1 MYQGLRKCYQKD
13 LKKYNFFSKHII
25 DQISMTQYLRLQTIY
40 ARYFRISWKKTCNFL
55 FILVFDGTSW
65 SDILFCWLHNQ
76 AKHSLITPKGS
87 LIQFHDVIIVHRS
100 PTRRTKMNGFDEIL
114 LLNYLTSIDGIK
126 IPNCGHVCSEAFTGV
141 Y

>member
-1 MYQGLRKCYQKD
+1 MLSKRPKEIYIFFKTYNISNFDDPVFETTNYIYKIFQD
-13 LKKYNFFSKHII
+13 FLKKN
-25 DQISMTQYLRLQTIY
+25 
-40 ARYFRISWKKTCNFL
+40 CNFL

-100 PTRRTKMNGFDEIL
+100 PTRQTKMNGFDEIL